1 MNSSTA
7 LMCFALLL
15 ISPLCMG
22 YSDEDR
28 EADSRRIAE
37 IIQNAQDDDSKIN
50 STQELLDI
58 YRRLYPSLSLEDRE
72 NIDKF
77 VNEHTDAIVIDG
89 VPIQGGRKAKIIGKI
104 VSPAAKGLAVG
115 FFEEL
120 GSKIAQLFTG

>member
-28 EADSRRIAE
+28 EADSLRIAE
-37 IIQNAQDDDSKIN
+37 IIKNAQDDDSKIN

-58 YRRLYPSLSLEDRE
+58 YRRLYPSLTPEERE
-72 NIDKF
+72 SIDKF
-77 VNEHTDAIVIDG
+77 VNEHTDAIIIDG
-89 VPIQGGRKAKIIGKI
+89 VPIQGGRKARIVGKI
-104 VSPAAKGLAVG
+104 VSPGVKGLATG

-120 GSKIAQLFTG
+120 GSKLAQLFTG